1 MNDQITCGSRAETKS
16 QASGPWQWPLK
27 LGSGTRG
34 RCRWAR
40 RVNQAVELLSHQSGR
55 ETKRNKSGGVMDDTI
70 LSFLK
75 MLRAFERRAVLKG
88 SRRRFHDG
96 LACWD
101 TLTHTNDK
109 ISAQLRGKRA
119 PHRKGGAF
127 QYQRMTAAEC
137 CRYIQWSLGPLNC
150 IFKERNW

>member
-1 MNDQITCGSRAETKS
+1 MVQELKQNHRQGDPD
-16 QASGPWQWPLK
+16 SGPKSLAGKGGGAQ

-34 RCRWAR
+34 RCGWAQ
-40 RVNQAVELLSHQSGR
+40 RVNQPVELLSHQSGR
-55 ETKRNKSGGVMDDTI
+55 ETERNKSGGVMDDTI

-75 MLRAFERRAVLKG
+75 MLRAFERKAVLKG

-101 TLTHTNDK
+101 TLTYTNDK

-127 QYQRMTAAEC
+127 QYQRMTTA
-137 CRYIQWSLGPLNC
+137 RVLPLHPVVTQTSEMH
-150 IFKERNW
+150 F